1 MKPIILT
8 DKSCQLTQSQ
18 IDNKDIFVINSD
30 KSALGQIVYT
40 LDILSSTGTD
50 IIYLSSHEFYKSVI
64 LACEKI
70 ASMHSKNAIIVIDTE
85 SSSLTQEELIKNVVS
100 SKNII
105 DTLTSSQCS
114 YNIVYDKN
122 EESLLKNGLVN
133 RLLFNF

>member
-8 DKSCQLTQSQ
+8 DKSCQLSEEQNN
-18 IDNKDIFVINSD
+18 NKDIFVINSD

-50 IIYLSSHEFYKSVI
+50 LIYLSSHEYYKSI
-64 LACEKI
+64 IMACEKI

-85 SSSLTQEELIKNVVS
+85 SSSLPQEELINLL
-100 SKNII
+100 I
-105 DTLTSSQCS
+105 SSQNIVETLKINNCN

-122 EESLLKNGLVN
+122 EESLLKDGLTN